1 MFASFIRKIFS
12 RYAPFDYVFL
22 AMLFTIASYQLWQLE
37 EVTMTGLGAAVL
49 KTLLI
54 LVAYGVALYAL
65 LWSIRRI
72 ALAYGVHLGSWGSD
86 TALDA
91 FIKVRRNKLTRSGGG
106 RPLAQGRSQS
116 LLGLALGE
124 RGARGPDAGALRQSA
139 DAFRQALP
147 ALHAA
152 GKDEEASLTQSNL
165 AVTLLHLSRQEIER
179 RSLEEAVEA
188 LRSAAAALEKA
199 GNTPDWVEVQFL
211 LSAALRDLGRLEDGT
226 ERLAEAVAA
235 GRAALAAEDNTEVP
249 MADARLQINLAQALA
264 TLGEREA
271 GTERLEEAVAMA
283 RDSLRV
289 IAEDKDDILNVEE
302 SRAWRRLQLGN
313 LGSALRCLGERRND
327 SGLLREAVDS
337 LRQAAALETKGKDYD
352 WALVQNELACAL
364 SSLGVQADSLSASD
378 AALAVL
384 TREDYPVDWAI
395 ALSARARTLAFPAVG
410 DPDPAALRRARDDL
424 EAALAV
430 FMQADAP
437 VQCRDCRQALDRVTA
452 RLDESTGRGT
462 KD

>member
-1 MFASFIRKIFS
+1 MSASSIRKIFS
-12 RYAPFDYVFL
+12 RYAPLDYVLL

-37 EVTMTGLGAAVL
+37 EVTMTGLGTAML

-54 LVAYGVALYAL
+54 LIAYGIALYAL

-86 TALDA
+86 TALDV
-91 FIKVRRNKLTRSGGG
+91 FIKARRNKLTRSGGG
-106 RPLAQGRSQS
+106 RPLDRGRSQS

-124 RGARGPDAGALRQSA
+124 RGARGSDAEALRQSA
-139 DAFRQALP
+139 EAFRQALP

-152 GKDEEASLTQSNL
+152 GKDEAAALTRSNL
-165 AVTLLHLSRQEIER
+165 AVTLLRLSRQEIGR
-179 RSLEEAVEA
+179 RSLDEAVEA
-188 LRSAAAALEKA
+188 LRSAAAALKKA

-211 LSAALRDLGRLEDGT
+211 LCAALRELGRLEDGT
-226 ERLAEAVAA
+226 ERLTEAVAA

-249 MADARLQINLAQALA
+249 MAEARLQINLAQALA
-264 TLGEREA
+264 SLGEREA
-271 GTERLEEAVAMA
+271 GTERLEEAAAMA
-283 RDSLRV
+283 RDSLQV
-289 IAEDKDDILNVEE
+289 IAEDKDDILKAEE

-313 LGSALRCLGERRND
+313 LGSALRCLGECRND

-337 LRQAAALETKGKDYD
+337 LREAAALETENEGYD
-352 WALVQNELACAL
+352 WALVQSELARAL
-364 SSLGVQADSLSASD
+364 SSLGAQAESLSASD

-384 TREDYPVDWAI
+384 SREDYPFDWAL
-395 ALSARARTLAFPAVG
+395 AVSARARTLAFSAVG

-437 VQCRDCRQALDRVTA
+437 VQCRGCRQARDRVTA

-462 KD
+462 ED